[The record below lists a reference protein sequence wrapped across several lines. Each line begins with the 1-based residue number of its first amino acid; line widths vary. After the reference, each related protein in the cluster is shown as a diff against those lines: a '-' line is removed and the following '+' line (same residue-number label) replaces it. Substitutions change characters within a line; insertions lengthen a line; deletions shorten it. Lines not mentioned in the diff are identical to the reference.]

1 MSKVTKDFR
10 NDSEEKTMKILVLN
24 GSPKGQYSVTLQT
37 INYLQRL
44 CPKHEFEILHVGQ
57 QIKALEKDFTPAAE
71 AMKKARLI
79 IFSYPVYTFIAPYQ
93 LHRFIELL
101 KESGVSLEEKFVT
114 QLTTSKH
121 FYDVTAHRYIQ
132 DNCQDMGMK
141 FIRGLSAD
149 MDDLL
154 KEKGQKDAKE
164 FLRFV
169 FWSMKNDVY
178 EPIPVKS
185 EKNVEVKPV
194 TVWDLEE
201 GERTIQAEISAA
213 RIGDNADMTNSNNDE
228 NMMSEGKQGDVVI
241 VTDCEKDNVQLQNM
255 IQRFQK
261 VFSRKTRVVNI
272 REYPFIG
279 GCIGCFNCAVSG
291 KCIYIDKFDDFL
303 RNEIQNAEAIVYAFS
318 IKDHSMGAAFKLYDD
333 RQFCNGHRTV
343 TMGMPFGY
351 LVSGEYSKEM
361 NLQMILEARAQVG
374 GNFLA
379 GVATDEVNPN
389 ESIDKMAASLNYAL
403 EHKYVPPQ
411 NFYGIGGMKIFRDL
425 IWIMQGMMKADHK
438 FYKAHGQYDFP
449 QKQWPKS
456 LAMYLVGAMIAN
468 SKIHSKMGNKMNE
481 GMLMPYKKVLNELE

>member
-1 MSKVTKDFR
+1 MNLSKD
-10 NDSEEKTMKILVLN
+10 NGGKTMKILVLN

-37 INYLQRL
+37 INYLQKL
-44 CPKHEFEILHVGQ
+44 CPKHEFEVLHVGQ
-57 QIKALEKDFTPAAE
+57 RIKALEKDFTPAAE
-71 AMKKARLI
+71 AIEKAKLI

-101 KESGVSLEEKFVT
+101 KESGINLEGKFVT

-154 KEKGQKDAKE
+154 KEKGRKDAKA
-164 FLRFV
+164 FLKFV
-169 FWSMKNDVY
+169 FWSMKNNVY
-178 EPIPVKS
+178 EPLPVKS
-185 EKNVEVKPV
+185 EEKTAVKPV
-194 TVWDLEE
+194 TVLDS
-201 GERTIQAEISAA
+201 ERYDEVIQAEISAA
-213 RIGDNADMTNSNNDE
+213 RIGDNAELAGFNHEEKMRIE
-228 NMMSEGKQGDVVI
+228 EKPGDVVI
-241 VTDCEKDNVQLQNM
+241 VTDCEDENIQLQNM
-255 IQRFQK
+255 IARFRK
-261 VFSRKTRVVNI
+261 VFPRKTRVVNI
-272 REYPFIG
+272 RKYPFIG
-279 GCIGCFNCAVSG
+279 GCLGCFNCAVSG
-291 KCIYIDKFDDFL
+291 KCIYIDKFDEFL
-303 RNEIQNAEAIVYAFS
+303 RNEIQTAESIVYAFT

-351 LVSGEYSKEM
+351 LISGTYSKEA

-374 GNFLA
+374 SNFLA
-379 GVATDEVNPN
+379 GVASDEIDPD
-389 ESIDKMAASLNYAL
+389 ESIDNMAATLSYAL
-403 EHKYVPPQ
+403 ENKYVPPQ

-449 QKQWPKS
+449 QKEWTTMLK
-456 LAMYLVGAMIAN
+456 MYLVGGLISNPKVKA
-468 SKIHSKMGNKMNE
+468 KMGNAMNE
-481 GMLMPYKKVLNELE
+481 GMLMPYKKLLEECDK